1 MYLKYITNFN
11 LKATP
16 WFSSPCD
23 YFNWKSAINEK
34 VSNIVDND
42 NLIIYCVQET
52 YGFRTGIF
60 GLLSHAISNF
70 LPFKTFC
77 LKNIMN
83 SNIRYYQTN
92 NVFSSDGELISMF
105 ISKVNRYIPFFNFG
119 TWDYKNNL
127 LLKNFFYENHSIP
140 CMFDFSSPILDS
152 GCGIF
157 SNKKAFLSG
166 YEPLDYV
173 SKISLS
179 DNLSSKGLVWSFF
192 KNYNESKGITI
203 ISFNLSDDLFEL
215 NKLLELEQIISL
227 KNKLHNQFGLMV
239 KEYETYIIGDFKI
252 NFNKDTE
259 SFINL
264 TNGLTISYNKTNYFI
279 YQRECPDEGG
289 APEEKENLS
298 EEPEPK
304 ENTLNE
310 NVYEENVSNE
320 NASDENA
327 SDENVSDENVSNEIV
342 SDENVSEEPKFVNI
356 FNPLNNYFKTPVASP
371 SSSSQSSGEW
381 ILI

>member
-23 YFNWKSAINEK
+23 YFNWKLSINEK
-34 VSNIVDND
+34 ISNIVDND

-60 GLLSHAISNF
+60 GLLSHAIFKF
-70 LPFKTFC
+70 LPFETFC

-105 ISKVNRYIPFFNFG
+105 ISKANRYIPFFNFG

-140 CMFDFSSPILDS
+140 HIFDFSSPILDS

-173 SKISLS
+173 NKVSLS

-239 KEYETYIIGDFKI
+239 KEYETYIIGDFKM

-259 SFINL
+259 SFVKL
-264 TNGLTISYNKTNYFI
+264 TNGLTISYNNTNYFI
-279 YQRECPDEGG
+279 YQRECPDECGT
-289 APEEKENLS
+289 PEEKEIPQEEIKQS
-298 EEPEPK
+298 EPETKENVCTSPKENAEEPK
-304 ENTLNE
+304 E
-310 NVYEENVSNE
+310 
-320 NASDENA
+320 D
-327 SDENVSDENVSNEIV
+327 
-342 SDENVSEEPKFVNI
+342 EPKFVNI